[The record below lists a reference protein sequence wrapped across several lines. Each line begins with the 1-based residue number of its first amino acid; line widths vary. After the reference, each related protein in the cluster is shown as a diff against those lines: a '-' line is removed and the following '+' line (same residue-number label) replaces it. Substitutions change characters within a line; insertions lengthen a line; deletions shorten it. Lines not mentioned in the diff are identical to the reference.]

1 MEEKSSN
8 LGKSALGYDK
18 ITSVTQISSSVG
30 LLAGLAYAFK
40 NNKGFWAYVGYGLL
54 GSISFGLIGNISSK
68 LIIK

>member
-18 ITSVTQISSSVG
+18 ITNVTQISSSVG
-30 LLAGLAYAFK
+30 LLAGLSYAFK